1 MAIIVW
7 INLFEAFHSYVLAK
21 STIFIYWICPY
32 YIHNLLKGSCA
43 LLNWKQSKFVYTTKV
58 LHEKFIILINPIQNS
73 PKKVYESSFNA
84 SWIILHQH
92 RITCNIILE
101 NPTMAFVPIVW
112 QIWQLPRH
120 RTFMLALD
128 FLCIK
133 PKCLHN
139 SSKEQLFVMVVLD
152 VVL

>member
-1 MAIIVW
+1 
-7 INLFEAFHSYVLAK
+7 
-21 STIFIYWICPY
+21 
-32 YIHNLLKGSCA
+32 LLKGSCA